1 MFEIIYIYYWNNPML
16 VIIIGQSV
24 GMILNQLFSNGYW
37 ILFKKMYVPMMVPNM
52 IFQWISLMISL
63 VTLW

>member
-1 MFEIIYIYYWNNPML
+1 ML